1 MMSASRYVLGVVI
14 WFLVLGV
21 LPVQAQEPAQNPTQD
36 PNQGGAAQPIPAIRS
51 PLASATDSDDTQ
63 ESTLDAGKMVPD
75 TSPLAGAENI
85 SIGTM
90 PLIHNN
96 LVPRVSVLATAD
108 SDGLAVTETPGWIAS
123 TSILAGFDLQQNSG
137 RSMLTI
143 NYSGGGTFSND
154 GGAVNSVIQQLDLN
168 EKLSWRRVQ
177 LTIIEQLNYL
187 PESSFGYNGLSGV
200 ALPGGGSTGLQQ
212 GLAPAGTILT
222 TRGQRISNS
231 SLGQVD
237 TQLTRRS
244 SLTFLGGYTLLHY
257 FDNDLL
263 DVRDAILQAGYNYQ
277 MTRKDTVA
285 VLYRFSGYRYNGFD
299 QSINDNLVQVSY
311 GRRVTG
317 RFSLQ
322 VAAGPELVFSTIPIT
337 PTSGSSSPSGGS
349 TSQLYWSL
357 NTSVQYLLRRMSL
370 AASYTHGV
378 SGGSGVLAGSLA
390 DTTTG
395 TVSRQLLRRFNGTLN
410 FGYSRNKGLST
421 STATPTTQTYGYWFG
436 GVNFAYSMGRSLDLN
451 LGYILQYQDSNSTF
465 CIGTTCSQSLTRNL
479 INFGVNWHRR
489 PIPF

>member
-1 MMSASRYVLGVVI
+1 MSASRYIFGGVI
-14 WFLVLGV
+14 WLLVLGV
-21 LPVQAQEPAQNPTQD
+21 LPAQAQDPAQNPTQD

-51 PLASATDSDDTQ
+51 PLASAADSDDTQ
-63 ESTLDAGKMVPD
+63 ESTLDAGKMIPD
-75 TSPLAGAENI
+75 TTPLAGAENI
-85 SIGTM
+85 SIGRM

-96 LVPRVSVLATAD
+96 IVPRVSVIATAD
-108 SDGLAVTETPGWIAS
+108 SDGLAVTETPGWIVS
-123 TSILAGFDLQQNSG
+123 TAMLAGFDLQQNSG
-137 RSMLTI
+137 RSMLTM

-154 GGAVNSVIQQLDLN
+154 GGVENSVIQQLDLN

-177 LTIIEQLNYL
+177 LTFIEQLNYL

-222 TRGQRISNS
+222 TRGQRISNT

-263 DVRDAILQAGYNYQ
+263 DIKDTILQAGYNYQ

-285 VLYRFSGYRYNGFD
+285 VFYRFSGYRYNGVN
-299 QSINDNLVQVSY
+299 QSINDNLLQVSY

-317 RFSLQ
+317 HFSFQ
-322 VAAGPELVFSTIPIT
+322 IAAGPEFTFSTTPIT
-337 PTSGSSSPSGGS
+337 TNSGSATPSGGS
-349 TSQLYWSL
+349 TSQLFWSL
-357 NTSVQYLLRRMSL
+357 NSSVQYLLRRTNL
-370 AASYTHGV
+370 TASYTHGV

-390 DTTTG
+390 DTATG
-395 TVSRQLLRRFNGTLN
+395 TVSRQVSRRFNGTLN
-410 FGYSRNKGLST
+410 FGYSRNKGLNT
-421 STATPTTQTYGYWFG
+421 STATPTTQSYGYWFG
-436 GVNFAYSMGRSLDLN
+436 GVNFAYALGRSLDLS
-451 LGYILQYQDSNSTF
+451 LGYLLQYQDSNSTF
-465 CIGTTCSQSLTRNL
+465 CIGASCSQSLTRNQ
-479 INFGVNWHRR
+479 ITFGVNWHRR